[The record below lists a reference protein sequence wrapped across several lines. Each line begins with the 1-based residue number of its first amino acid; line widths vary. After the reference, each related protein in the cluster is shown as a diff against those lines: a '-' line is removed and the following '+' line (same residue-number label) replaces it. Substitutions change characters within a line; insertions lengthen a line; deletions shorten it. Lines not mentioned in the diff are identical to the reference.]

1 MGIEGPGFG
10 GKDGR
15 ARVTAITPDLL
26 LHAYAMGV
34 FPMAEGRDDPTVHWV
49 DPRLRG
55 VIPLDGFHMSRS
67 LAKVIRQ
74 GRFSVTTDRDFA
86 GVVQGCADRPETWI
100 NDEIF
105 NLYNSLQA
113 MGRAH
118 SLEVWQEG
126 QLVGGVYGVT
136 LGAAF
141 FGESMFS
148 RATDASK
155 VALAYLVHRLRAGGF
170 TLFDTQFLTP
180 HLASLGA
187 VEISRAAYHKRLKA
201 ALQAQAQFNPPGYQP
216 LSSSVAAASSGAS
229 PSGAAAS
236 SGASSTS
243 GSARSGTSQRST
255 QTS

>member
-1 MGIEGPGFG
+1 MTQ
-10 GKDGR
+10 R
-15 ARVTAITPDLL
+15 ITPDLL
-26 LHAYAMGV
+26 LKAYAMGV

-49 DPRLRG
+49 DPRRRG
-55 VIPLDGFHMSRS
+55 VFPLDGFHISRS
-67 LAKVIRQ
+67 LAKVIRE
-74 GRFSVTTDRDFA
+74 GRFSVTTDHDFT
-86 GVVQGCADRPETWI
+86 GVVRGCADRPETWI

-105 NLYNSLQA
+105 SLYSSLHE

-118 SLEVWQEG
+118 SLEVWQG
-126 QLVGGVYGVT
+126 DRLVGGVYGVV

-155 VALAYLVHRLRAGGF
+155 VALAYLIHRLRAGGF

-187 VEISRAAYHKRLKA
+187 IEISRGTYHKRLQA
-201 ALQAQAQFNPPGYQP
+201 ALHGTARFDPAGYQP
-216 LSSSVAAASSGAS
+216 LPSSVAAPASGAGS
-229 PSGAAAS
+229 VEAGS
-236 SGASSTS
+236 SAGASSTS
-243 GSARSGTSQRST
+243 GSAKSGTSQRST